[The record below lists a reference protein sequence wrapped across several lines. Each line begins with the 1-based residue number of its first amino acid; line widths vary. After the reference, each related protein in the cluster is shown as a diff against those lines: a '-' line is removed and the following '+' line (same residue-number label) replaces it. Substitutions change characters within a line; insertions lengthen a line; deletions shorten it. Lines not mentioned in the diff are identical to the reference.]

1 MNAANRVNANG
12 LKSSGI
18 MGGMV
23 GIIVRIVFVIIA
35 LVALYYL
42 YEYLYGTSD
51 FITTSLTSSIQTA
64 NFGSKPPL
72 IADTSVLP
80 ALYEGGE
87 LSVSAWIY
95 INDYTVRNGYNKHVL
110 SIGGDNFSTLV
121 VFLGPYKNSL
131 SVRVQ
136 TQSPNPSASTPSSS
150 TPSTSAS
157 SANLTATMV
166 NSMFTT
172 LSANSDLTAS
182 LPVCDIT
189 SIDLQRWILVNVV
202 LNNNTCD
209 VYLDGKL
216 ARSCIL
222 PSFYRVDVANRKSK
236 ICDHG
241 GFGGFIGQVNAYNY
255 ALNPEQVWRL
265 YMAGPGPQHTLM
277 SWLMSLIVPTT
288 TLSNSVATV
297 SRTAAA
303 PATS

>member
-1 MNAANRVNANG
+1 MNAANRVNVP
-12 LKSSGI
+12 KSSGI
-18 MGGMV
+18 ISLV
-23 GIIVRIVFVIIA
+23 LKIVFVIIA

-42 YEYLYGTSD
+42 YQYLYGTSD
-51 FITTSLTSSIQTA
+51 FVTTTLVSSIQTA
-64 NFGSKPPL
+64 NFGSNPPL
-72 IADTSVLP
+72 IADTTVLP

-95 INDYTVRNGYNKHVL
+95 INDYTIRNGYNKHVL

-136 TQSPNPSASTPSSS
+136 TQSPNPASTTPSSS
-150 TPSTSAS
+150 TPSAATS
-157 SANLTATMV
+157 SANLTTTMV
-166 NSMFTT
+166 NTMFTT
-172 LSANSDLTAS
+172 LSANSELTSS

-189 SIDLQRWILVNVV
+189 SIDLQRWILVSVV

-236 ICDHG
+236 ICDYG

-265 YMAGPGPQHTLM
+265 YMAGPGPKYTLM
-277 SWLMSLIVPTT
+277 SWLASLFSPTAT
-288 TLSNSVATV
+288 TSNAIANISQTV
-297 SRTAAA
+297 A
-303 PATS
+303 PATTR